1 MTLLTKPVTRST
13 PWSAPHG
20 VARSVVI
27 TLYPGGIIGL
37 REHRRRKEVKMDAA
51 TLYTR
56 ALLAEQRMAR
66 TGHLRRK
73 G

>member
-1 MTLLTKPVTRST
+1 MTILTKPVKRST
-13 PWSAPHG
+13 PWNAPHG

-37 REHRRRKEVKMDAA
+37 REHKRRKEVKVDAA

-56 ALLAEQRMAR
+56 ALLAETRQMRTRAR
-66 TGHLRRK
+66 RAR
-73 G
+73 